1 MAAGRLLA
9 AGPSIAALNSVRA
22 TFDDEPLV
30 ADGGLILVAT
40 VVERLEPES
49 LVDTTVRLVSL
60 TDEGR

>member
-1 MAAGRLLA
+1 VAAGRLLA
-9 AGPSIAALNSVRA
+9 AGPSVAALNRVRA
-22 TFDDEPLV
+22 TFDDESLV